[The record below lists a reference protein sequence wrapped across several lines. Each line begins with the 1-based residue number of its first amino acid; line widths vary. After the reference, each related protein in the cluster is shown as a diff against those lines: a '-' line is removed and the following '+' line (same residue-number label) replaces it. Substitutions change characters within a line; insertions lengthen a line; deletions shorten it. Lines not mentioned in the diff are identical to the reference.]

1 VTVSFYLDTSVIVAL
16 LTDDPLH
23 TRADRFFRDDRP
35 ILMISDFAS
44 AEFAA
49 VIARRVRVGAIA
61 ADQARIGF
69 SLLDAWSA
77 RSATRVEISAADG
90 AVAEAFLRRLDL
102 PLQAPDAIHIA
113 IAERIGAT
121 LVTFDRQMEAG
132 ARALGMAVATP

>member
-1 VTVSFYLDTSVIVAL
+1 MTQSLYLDTSVIVAL
-16 LTDDPLH
+16 LTDDALH

-35 ILMISDFAS
+35 ILLISDFAS

-61 ADQARIGF
+61 PDRARIGF

-77 RSATRVEISAADG
+77 RSATRVEISSADV
-90 AVAEAFLRRLDL
+90 AVADALLRRLDM
-102 PLQAPDAIHIA
+102 PLQTPDAIHLA

-121 LVTFDRQMEAG
+121 LVTFDRQMEAS
-132 ARALGMAVATP
+132 ARALGMAVAAP